1 MLAELDDM
9 EVVLD
14 RSLPSPCVDC
24 GHRPELVGDG
34 AVSRRRRVVL
44 ERVGVHRV
52 EREPERLGVL
62 AQGGNVV
69 RLVPGDVETDRPVR
83 TGQCV
88 QRRDVVELFLD
99 PARLPAAGKA
109 AEAGAAGPERPG
121 RGGDAEAPHLLDHTL
136 GVDALEL
143 EQRRRRRETTLVTV
157 VPVCLERRDRLCVQ
171 LHCTPPG
178 FNGGTRRGSRRRR
191 G

>member
-1 MLAELDDM
+1 MLAELDHV
-9 EVVLD
+9 EVVFD
-14 RSLPSPCVDC
+14 RSLASPRID
-24 GHRPELVGDG
+24 GRHRPELVGDR
-34 AVSRRRRVVL
+34 AVSSRRRIVL
-44 ERVGVHRV
+44 EGVGVHRV
-52 EREPERLGVL
+52 EREPERPGVL
-62 AQGGNVV
+62 TQGEDVV

-83 TGQCV
+83 TGQGV
-88 QRRDVVELFLD
+88 QRRDVVQLLLD

-121 RGGDAEAPHLLDHTL
+121 RRGDAETPHLLDHTL

-143 EQRRRRRETTLVTV
+143 EQHRRRRESTLMTV
-157 VPVCLERRDRLCVQ
+157 VPVFLERRDRLCVQ

-178 FNGGTRRGSRRRR
+178 FNGGTRRESRRRR